1 MIIQDIILLAKKIL
15 VGIIIFLIPLLIFYY
30 GLKFVQHDL
39 WPMGATR

>member
-30 GLKFVQHDL
+30 GLKLVQHAL
-39 WPMGATR
+39 